1 MVNDT
6 GDVSG
11 GRTRGDEA
19 GYLCII
25 HLPDTMGKGGLEGFP
40 EWTVVGGGRQNCQK
54 RRRDREAA
62 SALNTITRVSDGSV
76 ITTAGNIISTW

>member
-25 HLPDTMGKGGLEGFP
+25 HLPDTMGKGGLEEFP
-40 EWTVVGGGRQNCQK
+40 EWTVVGGRK
-54 RRRDREAA
+54 AKLPKTEA
-62 SALNTITRVSDGSV
+62 
-76 ITTAGNIISTW
+76 